1 MGAGGSVANAI
12 HYEVR
17 RDVPEQ
23 LTKRGHAAGFGNRG
37 VIDMRKTL
45 KISVSAKTHLFRD
58 HANARRIESLRMKN
72 GENDL
77 RSSYPSGQ
85 ARCS

>member
-1 MGAGGSVANAI
+1 MGAGRSVADAI
-12 HYEVR
+12 HYEIR
-17 RDVPEQ
+17 REIPEQ

-37 VIDMRKTL
+37 VVDMRKTL
-45 KISVSAKTHLFRD
+45 KISVSENAHLFRD
-58 HANARRIESLRMKN
+58 HANARRINSLQMNN

-77 RSSYPSGQ
+77 HSSYPSGQ